1 MPRRHPPQPC
11 HVLQVPQVRGPWIQ
25 CRAGGEQQRHR
36 CPAVHRRQGRRRH
49 ELRRRGLL
57 LHVHQ
62 QAGHGERERRP
73 RAAVAAHEEDVA
85 LAVGDQPVDAGGEE
99 RAGRGER
106 ERRPM
111 PVAARVL
118 GDGGDAV
125 PPERVDGEEG
135 GGLLAAAGGEQVEEH
150 EGGAV
155 RVAALELDH
164 GADQVIIARHLL
176 VVVVVDEWL
185 R

>member
-1 MPRRHPPQPC
+1 
-11 HVLQVPQVRGPWIQ
+11 
-25 CRAGGEQQRHR
+25 
-36 CPAVHRRQGRRRH
+36 
-49 ELRRRGLL
+49 
-57 LHVHQ
+57 
-62 QAGHGERERRP
+62 
-73 RAAVAAHEEDVA
+73 
-85 LAVGDQPVDAGGEE
+85 
-99 RAGRGER
+99 
-106 ERRPM
+106 M

>member
-1 MPRRHPPQPC
+1 MASAS
-11 HVLQVPQVRGPWIQ
+11 
-25 CRAGGEQQRHR
+25 AG
-36 CPAVHRRQGRRRH
+36 
-49 ELRRRGLL
+49 
-57 LHVHQ
+57 
-62 QAGHGERERRP
+62 